1 MDGQNLYHGAREA
14 FGYSYPNYDIG
25 ALAQTLCSVR
35 GWMLLQTRFYTGV
48 PDACDSERW
57 HKFWSAK
64 LLAMSRQGIHTYSRS
79 LRYRNKVVTLP
90 DGRDTSIRTGEE
102 KGIDVRIAIDIIRMA
117 HRREYDVALV
127 FSQDQDL
134 SEVARELR
142 VIAKEQ
148 ARWIKMSSAYPENL
162 NQDNNAALTQRTG
175 FQFPEHAM
183 TPVSIHATIAPAGNH
198 SGCGIGNEPLLG
210 SGCFV
215 N

>member
-1 MDGQNLYHGAREA
+1 MQTEPLIKRTVVFVDGQNLYHGAREA

-162 NQDNNAALTQRTG
+162 NQGQQRG
-175 FQFPEHAM
+175 
-183 TPVSIHATIAPAGNH
+183 IDATDWIPISRTCYDACLDSRDYRA
-198 SGCGIGNEPLLG
+198 CR
-210 SGCFV
+210 
-215 N
+215 

>member
-1 MDGQNLYHGAREA
+1 MQTEPLIKRTVVFVDGQNLYHGAREA

-162 NQDNNAALTQRTG
+162 NQGQQRG
-175 FQFPEHAM
+175 
-183 TPVSIHATIAPAGNH
+183 IDATDWIPISRTCYDACLD
-198 SGCGIGNEPLLG
+198 SRDYRTCR
-210 SGCFV
+210 
-215 N
+215 